1 MSKEM
6 SSGLS
11 KMLSTIEKRHG
22 KGAMFRLGDSP
33 KVITERVS
41 TGSIALDSIIGGGW
55 PATGA
60 IVELYGMEASGKST
74 LAMHAVAE
82 FQKAGYVG
90 AYIDA
95 EHTFD
100 PSYAEMIG
108 INVDELFFS
117 QPDSGDQALEILRDV
132 VRSGEIRIAII
143 DSVAALT
150 PRAELEGEIGDSKM
164 GLQARMM
171 SQAMRMLT
179 AEASKHK
186 CTLIFINQ
194 LRENIGVM
202 FGETTVTTG
211 GKALKFYSTIRVEVK
226 ASTKIKSG
234 DDIIGAFTNILIKKN
249 KTFPP
254 FKKTAVTLMYG
265 LGFDKA
271 SELINLGVELEIIKK
286 AGSWYSYK
294 EVKLGQGQEAVRG
307 TLLDNPE
314 LMEELEILITK
325 EFAI

>member
-1 MSKEM
+1 MNE
-6 SSGLS
+6 GLA
-11 KMLSTIEKRHG
+11 KMLSNIEKKHG

-33 KVITERVS
+33 QIEIERVS
-41 TGSIALDSIIGGGW
+41 TGSISLDSIIGGGW

-74 LAMHAVAE
+74 LAMHAIAE
-82 FQKAGYVG
+82 FQAKGYIG

-108 INVDELFFS
+108 VDVDNLFFS
-117 QPDSGDQALEILRDV
+117 QPDSGDQALEILREV
-132 VRSGEIRIAII
+132 VRSGEVRIAVI

-150 PRAELEGEIGDSKM
+150 PQAELEGEIGDSKM

-194 LRENIGVM
+194 LRENLGVM
-202 FGETTVTTG
+202 WGETTVTTG

-226 ASTKIKSG
+226 VSSKIKVG
-234 DDIIGAFTNILIKKN
+234 EDIVGNYTNVTIKKN
-249 KTFPP
+249 KTYPP
-254 FKKTAVTLMYG
+254 FKKTVLTLMYG
-265 LGFDKA
+265 LGFDKE
-271 SELINLGVELEIIKK
+271 SEIITLGVDLGIIKK
-286 AGSWYSYK
+286 SGSWYSYG
-294 EVKLGQGQEAVRG
+294 EVKLGQGQDAVRN

-314 LMEELEILITK
+314 LVEELETKILTK
-325 EFAI
+325 INE